1 MFHLVFWRLVQ
12 LPVILLVIFLAT
24 FTAVWIVPG
33 NPLEAPEGQRPPA
46 EIAEAMRRQYN
57 LDNPVRFATSYLRD
71 LVLRGDM
78 GPSLQYR
85 DRRVADILR
94 AALPV
99 SAGLGAGALVI
110 ALFLGT
116 AAGAAGALK
125 PGSAWDVSSLAIAL
139 VGISLPAF
147 VTASILLVGFVAL
160 MALLPHGAWG
170 LLGVGFEY
178 RMERY
183 VLPALTLALAPAA
196 YIARLVRL
204 GLAEI
209 MASDFIRTARAKGLS
224 RRQALFRHAM
234 KVAYLPV
241 LSFMGP
247 AAAVVLTGSF
257 VVERV
262 FDIPGI
268 GQYLVNGVLHGD
280 QTLILGI
287 VLVFSTMLV
296 VFNLLVDVAYAW
308 IDPRIEL

>member
-46 EIAEAMRRQYN
+46 EIMEKMREQYN
-57 LDNPVRFATSYLRD
+57 LHDPVRFATSYLAN
-71 LVLRGDM
+71 LARGDM

-85 DRRVADILR
+85 DRRVTDILR

-110 ALFLGT
+110 ALLLGT
-116 AAGAAGALK
+116 AAGALGALK

-160 MALLPHGAWG
+160 MAVLPA
-170 LLGVGFEY
+170 GVGFEH

-183 VLPALTLALAPAA
+183 VLPAITLALAPAA

-204 GLAEI
+204 GLADI
-209 MASDFIRTARAKGLS
+209 MSSDYVRTARAKGLS

-268 GQYLVNGVLHGD
+268 GQYLVNAVLHGD

>member
-1 MFHLVFWRLVQ
+1 MFTLIFWRLVQ
-12 LPVILLVIFLAT
+12 LPLILAVIFLAT

-33 NPLEAPEGQRPPA
+33 NPLDAPEGQRPPP
-46 EIAEAMRRQYN
+46 EIAQAMQRQYN
-57 LDNPVRFATSYLRD
+57 LDNPWRFATSYLGD
-71 LVLRGDM
+71 LLLRGDM

-85 DRRVADILR
+85 DRRVADILA

-110 ALFLGT
+110 ALALGT
-116 AAGAAGALK
+116 AAGALGALR
-125 PGSAWDVSSLAIAL
+125 PGSALDAASLAIAL

-160 MALLPHGAWG
+160 MALMPVAAWS
-170 LLGVGFEY
+170 LLGAGFEHN
-178 RMERY
+178 MERY

-196 YIARLVRL
+196 YIARLIRL
-204 GLAEI
+204 GLADV
-209 MASDFIRTARAKGLS
+209 MSSDYIRTARAKGLS
-224 RRQALFRHAM
+224 QRQALFRHAM

-262 FDIPGI
+262 FNIPGI
-268 GQYLVNGVLHGD
+268 GQYLVNAVIHGD

-287 VLVFSTMLV
+287 VLVFSAMLV
-296 VFNLLVDVAYAW
+296 VFNLLVDIAYAW